1 MILSK
6 IRGIFALIQFSVT
19 VFFLIGFMYMFYKH
33 NHYFRKA
40 WAKVQRFM
48 LGMDIQV
55 KGELDESADLIL
67 LNHQSL
73 LDITV
78 MEYLHGRNIAWVA
91 KKEIGD
97 IPVFGHILKAPKM
110 ISIDREDKA
119 GLVKLL
125 SETKDRLSK
134 GRPIAM
140 FPEGTRSDG
149 TKMRDFKAGAKMV
162 ALKHKLKI
170 QPVVLINTRTILD
183 SQNLNATPGV
193 VRVVYLDSFTP
204 EKSDKEWYKRLEADM
219 KEAFYKEL
227 ELSKDDI

>member
-1 MILSK
+1 MILAK
-6 IRGIFALIQFSVT
+6 IRGIFALIQFSIT
-19 VFFLIGFMYMFYKH
+19 VFFLIGFMYLFNKH
-33 NHYFRKA
+33 NHFFRKA

-48 LGMDIQV
+48 LGMEIET
-55 KGELDESADLIL
+55 KGTLDESADLIL

-78 MEYLHGRNIAWVA
+78 MEYLHSRNIAWVA

-110 ISIDREDKA
+110 ISINREDKA
-119 GLVKLL
+119 GLVKLI

-149 TKMRDFKAGAKMV
+149 TKIRDFKPGAKMV
-162 ALKHKLKI
+162 ALKHKLKV
-170 QPVVLINTRTILD
+170 QPVVIINTRKILD
-183 SQNLNATPGV
+183 SQKLNAEPGKV
-193 VRVVYLDSFTP
+193 KVIYLDSFTP
-204 EKSDKEWYKRLEADM
+204 EKSDKEWYKKLETDM
-219 KEAFYKEL
+219 KETFYKEY
-227 ELSKDDI
+227 EEFKN

>member
-6 IRGIFALIQFSVT
+6 IRGVFALIQFSVT
-19 VFFLIGFMYMFYKH
+19 VFILIGLMYLFNKK
-33 NHYFRKA
+33 NHALRKA
-40 WAKVQRFM
+40 WAKVQMFM
-48 LGMDIQV
+48 LGVKFDIEGQ
-55 KGELDESADLIL
+55 LDESADLIL

-78 MEYLHGRNIAWVA
+78 MEYLHTRNIAWVA

-97 IPVFGHILKAPKM
+97 IPIFGHILKAPKM
-110 ISIDREDKA
+110 ISIDRENKA

-149 TKMRDFKAGAKMV
+149 TSMGSFKAGAKMV
-162 ALKHKLKI
+162 AVKHKLKV
-170 QPVVLINTRTILD
+170 QPVILLHTRERLD
-183 SQNLNATPGV
+183 SQKLFAEPGTV
-193 VRVVYLDSFTP
+193 KVRYLPSFTP
-204 EKSDKEWYKRLEADM
+204 TKEDKEWYSKLESDM
-219 KEAFYKEL
+219 KEVFYKEL
-227 ELSKDDI
+227 EKENA

>member
-19 VFFLIGFMYMFYKH
+19 VFILIGFMYIFNKK
-33 NHYFRKA
+33 NHFFRKV
-40 WAKVQRFM
+40 WAKVQM
-48 LGMDIQV
+48 IALGVKFDIE
-55 KGELDESADLIL
+55 GELDESADLIL

-78 MEYLHGRNIAWVA
+78 MEFLHSRDIAWVA

-97 IPVFGHILKAPKM
+97 IPIFGHILKAPKM
-110 ISIDREDKA
+110 ISINREDKA

-125 SETKDRLSK
+125 SETKDRVSK

-149 TKMRDFKAGAKMV
+149 TMMRSFKAGAKMV
-162 ALKHKLKI
+162 AIKHKLKV
-170 QPVVLINTRTILD
+170 QPVVLLHTRERLD
-183 SQNLNATPGV
+183 SQTLNAEPGTV
-193 VRVVYLDSFTP
+193 KVRYLPSFTP
-204 EKSDKEWYKRLEADM
+204 EKSDKQWYKKLEDDM
-219 KEAFYKEL
+219 KEVFYKEL
-227 ELSKDDI
+227 EKEKSE

>member
-6 IRGIFALIQFSVT
+6 IRGVWAVVQFSIT
-19 VFFLIGFMYMFYKH
+19 VFFLIGLMYLFNKN
-33 NHYFRKA
+33 NHYFRKL
-40 WAKVQRFM
+40 WAKVQMFM
-48 LGMDIQV
+48 LGVKFDIE
-55 KGELDESADLIL
+55 GELDESADLIL

-78 MEYLHGRNIAWVA
+78 MEYLHSRNIAWVA
-91 KKEIGD
+91 KKEIGQ

-125 SETKDRLSK
+125 SETKDRISK

-149 TKMRDFKAGAKMV
+149 KSMGEFKAGAKMV
-162 ALKHKLKI
+162 AIKHKLKV
-170 QPVVLINTRTILD
+170 QPVVLLHTKERID
-183 SQNLNATPGV
+183 SQNLTAEPGIV
-193 VRVVYLDSFTP
+193 KVRYLPSFTP
-204 EKSDKEWYKRLEADM
+204 EKSDKEWYERLEKDM
-219 KEAFYKEL
+219 KEVFYKEI
-227 ELSKDDI
+227 EKEKV

>member
-6 IRGIFALIQFSVT
+6 IRGIWALVQFSVT
-19 VFFLIGFMYMFYKH
+19 VFFLIGFMYVFNKH
-33 NHYFRKA
+33 NHYFRKL
-40 WAKVQRFM
+40 WARVQMVM
-48 LGMDIQV
+48 LGVKFDI
-55 KGELDESADLIL
+55 KGKLDESADLIL

-78 MEYLHGRNIAWVA
+78 MEYLHSRDIAWVA

-97 IPVFGHILKAPKM
+97 IPIFGHILKAPKM

-149 TKMRDFKAGAKMV
+149 TKLRKFKAGAKML

-170 QPVVLINTRTILD
+170 QPVIIQNTRKIID
-183 SQNLNATPGV
+183 SQNLTAEPGLV
-193 VRVVYLDSFTP
+193 KVIFLESFTP
-204 EKSDKEWYKRLEADM
+204 DKSDKNWYENLE
-219 KEAFYKEL
+219 KEMNEIFYREL
-227 ELSKDDI
+227 EESK